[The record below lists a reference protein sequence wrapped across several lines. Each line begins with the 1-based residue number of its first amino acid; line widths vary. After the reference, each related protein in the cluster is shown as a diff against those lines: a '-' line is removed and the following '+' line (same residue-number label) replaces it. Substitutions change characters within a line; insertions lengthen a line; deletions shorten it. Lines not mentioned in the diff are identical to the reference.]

1 MPNSQN
7 HHISRCQISILLF
20 SNFSNHCLANIL
32 EPLRAAND
40 LSGRLNYSW
49 KIVTLDGLEVSSSS
63 GLRLGADARLSDAGG
78 DILMV
83 MPSYEFLAHATVTTS
98 RALRAAAKRFT
109 TLAGLDT
116 GSWLLAEAGLLDGH
130 QATIHWDEIDR
141 FSERFFEVHVQ
152 KEAVVFDRRRASCG
166 GASTAF
172 EMALQLIGE
181 AHGAT
186 LRMRVENLFMGAY
199 SEQPDPQVGIV
210 PRALQLMRTNL
221 EEPLLISDIAA
232 QLGRSQRH
240 LEIQVRAK
248 MGANPQ
254 VIYRRMRLALAHSL
268 AVEAQVSVAEI
279 AVRCGYQDASAMTR
293 AFRVEFETTPQAV
306 RRGLGVP

>member
-7 HHISRCQISILLF
+7 HDISPCQISILLF
-20 SNFSNHCLANIL
+20 GNFSNHCLANIL

-40 LSGRLNYSW
+40 LSGRLNYRW

-181 AHGAT
+181 AHGPT